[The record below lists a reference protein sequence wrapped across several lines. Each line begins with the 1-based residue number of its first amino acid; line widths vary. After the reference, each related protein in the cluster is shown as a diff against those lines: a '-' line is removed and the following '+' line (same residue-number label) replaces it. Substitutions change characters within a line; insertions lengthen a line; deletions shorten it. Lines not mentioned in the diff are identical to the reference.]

1 MSQTKLSL
9 HDWRLMGY
17 AITRAH
23 SNEKRRV
30 KSAARD
36 ERIVRYEKLLE
47 YIEEEIKDGRKEV
60 ENS

>member
-1 MSQTKLSL
+1 
-9 HDWRLMGY
+9 MGY